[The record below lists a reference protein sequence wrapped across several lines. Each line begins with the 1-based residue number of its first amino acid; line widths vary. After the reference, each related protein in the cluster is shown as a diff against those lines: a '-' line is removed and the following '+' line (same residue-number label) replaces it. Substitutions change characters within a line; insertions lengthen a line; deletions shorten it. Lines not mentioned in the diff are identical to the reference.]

1 MSTKMSSREKI
12 VWETDLR
19 LFSPEMFKGW
29 SLAMV
34 ATWVVMMLIL
44 GIVFL
49 AQGET
54 DALADMAL
62 VFLAVVA
69 GLWVLGFLVMAVLF
83 RGKFRVRYTA
93 SETGILMETLDTVAK
108 KSNRLAIVLGALSGK
123 PGLLGAGLIGR
134 SREAEAVEWDGAFRA
149 VLRPERHLIVF
160 KGPWRSLM
168 LVQCLEDN
176 YARVAALV
184 EREMGRHDTA
194 KRIPGKSPLPAYLGR
209 TALVALASFPIFAL
223 HEEYDL
229 DVFLPLLMFC
239 FALATVWL
247 IPLFGWVV
255 MGSLG
260 LIAFTLAGRLM
271 EAVPSYFR
279 PGESFTRFAVM
290 GSEDWL
296 LLGLA
301 GLGAAWLVRLSVGA
315 LRGRIQSALT
325 ADWGNMGA
333 G

>member
-1 MSTKMSSREKI
+1 MSDKEKI
-12 VWETDLR
+12 VWESDLR

-44 GIVFL
+44 GIVFV

-54 DALADMAL
+54 DSLADMAL

-69 GLWVLGFLVMAVLF
+69 GLWVFGFLVMAVLF

-108 KSNRLAIVLGALSGK
+108 KANRLAIVLGALSGK
-123 PGLLGAGLIGR
+123 PGPLGAGLIGR
-134 SREAEAVEWDGAFRA
+134 SREAEGVAWDGAFRA

-160 KGPWRSLM
+160 KGPWRSLL
-168 LVQCLEDN
+168 LVQCREDN
-176 YARVAALV
+176 YARVSALV
-184 EREMGRHDTA
+184 EREMAGHGTA
-194 KRIPGKSPLPAYLGR
+194 KRVPGKSPLTTYLGR
-209 TALVALASFPIFAL
+209 TVLVALASLPIFGL
-223 HEEYDL
+223 HEEFDL
-229 DVFLPLLMFC
+229 DIFLPLLMFC

-260 LIAFTLAGRLM
+260 LIAFTLSGRLV
-271 EAVPSYFR
+271 EEIPSYFR
-279 PGESFTRFAVM
+279 PGETFTRFEVL
-290 GSEDWL
+290 GTEHWL

-301 GLGAAWLVRLSVGA
+301 GLGTAWLIWLSVGA
-315 LRGRIQSALT
+315 LRGRIQSALM
-325 ADWGNMGA
+325 ADWRDMGE

>member
-1 MSTKMSSREKI
+1 MNTKEKI

-44 GIVFL
+44 GIVFV
-49 AQGET
+49 AQGEA

-62 VFLAVVA
+62 IFLAVVA
-69 GLWVLGFLVMAVLF
+69 GLWVFGFLVMAVLF

-108 KSNRLAIVLGALSGK
+108 KTNRLAIVLGALSGK

-134 SREAEAVEWDGAFRA
+134 SREAEGVEWDGAFRA

-160 KGPWRSLM
+160 KGPWRSLL
-168 LVQCLEDN
+168 LVQCREDN
-176 YARVAALV
+176 YDRVAELV
-184 EREMGRHDTA
+184 EREMARRGTA
-194 KRIPGKSPLPAYLGR
+194 KRVPGKSPLPTYLGR
-209 TALVALASFPIFAL
+209 TVLVALASFPIFGL

-260 LIAFTLAGRLM
+260 LIAFTVAGRLV
-271 EAVPSYFR
+271 EEIPSYFR
-279 PGESFTRFAVM
+279 PGESFTRWEVL
-290 GSEDWL
+290 GSDDGV

-301 GLGAAWLVRLSVGA
+301 VLGAAWLIWLSVGA
-315 LRGRIQSALT
+315 LRGCIQSALI
-325 ADWGNMGA
+325 ADWGDMGA
-333 G
+333 D

>member
-1 MSTKMSSREKI
+1 MSAKEKI

-34 ATWVVMMLIL
+34 ATCVVMMLIL
-44 GIVFL
+44 GIVFV
-49 AQGET
+49 AQGDFDT
-54 DALADMAL
+54 LPDMAL
-62 VFLAVVA
+62 MILAVVA
-69 GLWVLGFLVMAVLF
+69 GLWVFGFIVMALLF

-93 SETGILMETLDTVAK
+93 SESGILMETLDKVAK
-108 KSNRLAIVLGALSGK
+108 TSNRLAIVLGALSGK
-123 PGLLGAGLIGR
+123 PGLLGAGLINR

-149 VLRPERHLIVF
+149 VQRPERHLIVL

-168 LVQCLEDN
+168 LVQCLAGN
-176 YARVAALV
+176 YAQVAALV
-184 EREMGRHDTA
+184 EREMNRHGTM
-194 KRIPGKSPLPAYLGR
+194 KRVPGKSPLPTYLGR

-260 LIAFTLAGRLM
+260 LIAFTVAGRLV
-271 EAVPSYFR
+271 EEIPSYFR
-279 PGESFTRFAVM
+279 PDETFTRFEVM

-301 GLGAAWLVRLSVGA
+301 GLGTAWLLWLSVGA
-315 LRGRIQSALT
+315 LRGRIQSALI
-325 ADWGNMGA
+325 ADWGDMGK

>member
-1 MSTKMSSREKI
+1 MSAKEKI

-19 LFSPEMFKGW
+19 LFSPEMLKGW

-44 GIVFL
+44 GVVFL
-49 AQGET
+49 AQDEA

-69 GLWVLGFLVMAVLF
+69 GLWALGFLVMALLF

-108 KSNRLAIVLGALSGK
+108 KSNRLAIVLGALAGK
-123 PGLLGAGLIGR
+123 PGLLGAGLINR
-134 SREAEAVEWDGAFRA
+134 SRETEGVEWDGAFRA
-149 VLRPERHLIVF
+149 VQRPERHLIVF
-160 KGPWRSLM
+160 KGSWRSLL
-168 LVQCLEDN
+168 LVQCLADN

-184 EREMGRHDTA
+184 EREMSRHGTA
-194 KRIPGKSPLPAYLGR
+194 QRVSGKSPLPAYLGR
-209 TALVALASFPIFAL
+209 TVLVALASFPIFAL

-255 MGSLG
+255 MGCLG
-260 LIAFTLAGRLM
+260 LIAFTVAASLA
-271 EAVPSYFR
+271 EVIPSYIR
-279 PGESFTRFAVM
+279 PGETFTRFSVM

-301 GLGAAWLVRLSVGA
+301 WLGAAWLTWLSVGA
-315 LRGRIQSALT
+315 LRGHIQSALT
-325 ADWGNMGA
+325 ADWGDMGE

>member
-1 MSTKMSSREKI
+1 MSSKEKI

-19 LFSPEMFKGW
+19 LFSPEMLKGW

-34 ATWVVMMLIL
+34 ATWVAMMLIL

-54 DALADMAL
+54 DTLPDMAL

-69 GLWVLGFLVMAVLF
+69 GLWVFGFIVMALLF

-108 KSNRLAIVLGALSGK
+108 KTNRLAIVLGVLSGK

-149 VLRPERHLIVF
+149 VRRPERHLIVL

-168 LVQCLEDN
+168 LVQCLDDN

-184 EREMGRHDTA
+184 EQEMARHGTA
-194 KRIPGKSPLPAYLGR
+194 KRVPGKSPLPTYLGR
-209 TALVALASFPIFAL
+209 TLLVALASFPIFGL
-223 HEEYDL
+223 HEEFDL

-260 LIAFTLAGRLM
+260 LIAFTVAGRLI
-271 EAVPSYFR
+271 EEIPSYFS
-279 PGESFTRFAVM
+279 PGRSYSRFEIL

-301 GLGAAWLVRLSVGA
+301 GLGAAWLVWLSLGA
-315 LRGRIQSALT
+315 LRGRIQSALV
-325 ADWGNMGA
+325 ADWRDMGE

>member
-1 MSTKMSSREKI
+1 MSAEEKI

-19 LFSPEMFKGW
+19 LFGPEMFKGW

-44 GIVFL
+44 GIVFV
-49 AQGET
+49 AQGEA

-62 VFLAVVA
+62 IFLAVVA
-69 GLWVLGFLVMAVLF
+69 GLWVFGFLVMALLF

-93 SETGILMETLDTVAK
+93 SESGILMETLDKVAR

-123 PGLLGAGLIGR
+123 PGLLGAGLINR
-134 SREAEAVEWDGAFRA
+134 SRETEGVEWDGAFRA
-149 VLRPERHLIVF
+149 VYRPERHLIVF
-160 KGPWRSLM
+160 KGSWRSLL
-168 LVQCLEDN
+168 LVQCLADN

-184 EREMGRHDTA
+184 EREMGRHGTA
-194 KRIPGKSPLPAYLGR
+194 KRVSGKSPLPTYLGR

-260 LIAFTLAGRLM
+260 LIAFTVVARLV
-271 EAVPSYFR
+271 EEIPSYFR
-279 PGESFTRFAVM
+279 PDETFTRFQVM
-290 GSEDWL
+290 GTEDWL

-301 GLGAAWLVRLSVGA
+301 GLGAAWLIRLSLGA
-315 LRGRIQSALT
+315 LRGRIQSALM
-325 ADWGNMGA
+325 ADWGDMGE

>member
-1 MSTKMSSREKI
+1 MNAREKI

-19 LFSPEMFKGW
+19 LFGPEMLKGW

-44 GIVFL
+44 GSVFL
-49 AQGET
+49 AQGEA

-69 GLWVLGFLVMAVLF
+69 GLWGLGFLVMAVLF

-93 SETGILMETLDTVAK
+93 SETGVLMETLDTVAR

-134 SREAEAVEWDGAFRA
+134 SREAEAVGWDGAFRA

-260 LIAFTLAGRLM
+260 LIAFTARRPADGGGSVLFQAGRKLHPFRGDGVGGL
-271 EAVPSYFR
+271 AAAGPWPAWAR
-279 PGESFTRFAVM
+279 PGWSGCRWAPC
-290 GSEDWL
+290 
-296 LLGLA
+296 
-301 GLGAAWLVRLSVGA
+301 AAASSPPSPRTGETWA
-315 LRGRIQSALT
+315 RG
-325 ADWGNMGA
+325 
-333 G
+333 